1 MQPNNLKLIIM
12 KKKIFLLFISVAA
25 INLQMANA
33 QQQKPYEMTIDGVK
47 VIVQPSGND
56 IIEIQTAIKGGLH
69 NYAADKAGIESLALS
84 ALAECGTSKHDKNS
98 FKNQLDRVGADVYG
112 YSGKDF
118 SIIKMNCIKGDFET
132 VWPLYAEMMTVPA
145 FDSKEFT
152 RIKQDAINNLKEAE
166 GRPDAAIDKYANKVA
181 FAGRDYAKDPNGT
194 VDNITKITPDEAK
207 AYYQSIL
214 TRSRLLIVVVA
225 DLDRTTIEQKVSQ
238 LLNGIKPGATFELK
252 KDVFRIYK
260 NTFSAEQRDLA
271 TNYVEGVT
279 GGPEA
284 GTPDF
289 DAFNVAMRIFANRHF
304 LDVRTNN
311 GLSYAPQAWFSY
323 GATSVAKFA
332 VSTTQPDKYIAVF
345 DKLVDKI
352 KTEGFKADEVA
363 DMKVTYLTGFYY
375 RQETNGAQAAS
386 LATNE
391 IIFNNWRRS
400 YTLVDDVKK
409 LTLEEVSD
417 AFRKYIGNIVWV
429 YQGDPKKVDPLKYTN
444 GTIDKGVGGVNN

>member
-1 MQPNNLKLIIM
+1 M
-12 KKKIFLLFISVAA
+12 KKKIFILLIGVAVF
-25 INLQMANA
+25 NLPAAKA
-33 QQQKPYEMTIDGVK
+33 QQAKPYDMTINGVK

-56 IIEIQTAIKGGLH
+56 IVEIQTAIKGGVR
-69 NYAADKAGIESLALS
+69 NYAADKTGIESLALS
-84 ALAECGTSKHDKNS
+84 ALGECGTMKRDKNS
-98 FKNQLDRVGADVYG
+98 FKNQLDKVGADVYG
-112 YSGKDF
+112 FSGKDY
-118 SIIKMNCIKGDFET
+118 SIVKMNCIKGDFET

-145 FDSKEFT
+145 FNTKDFD
-152 RIKQDAINNLKEAE
+152 RVKQDAVNGLKQSE
-166 GRPDAAIDKYANKVA
+166 GRPDAAIDKYANRIA

-194 VDNITKITPDEAK
+194 VDNVNKITAEEAK
-207 AYYQSIL
+207 AYYKSIL
-214 TRSRLLIVVVA
+214 TKSRMLIVVVA
-225 DLDRTTIEQKVSQ
+225 DLDRSVIEQKVGQ
-238 LLNGIKPGATFELK
+238 LLSGIKQGAPFELK
-252 KDVFRIYK
+252 KEDFRIYK
-260 NTFSAEQRDLA
+260 NTFSAEQRELA
-271 TNYVEGVT
+271 TNYIEGIT

-284 GTPDF
+284 GTADF

-323 GATSVAKFA
+323 AATSVAKFS
-332 VSTTQPDKYIAVF
+332 VSTTQPNKYIEVF
-345 DKLVDKI
+345 DRLVDKI

-375 RQETNGAQAAS
+375 RQETNAAQAAS

-391 IIFNNWRRS
+391 IIFNNWRRT

-409 LTLEEVSD
+409 LTAEQVSD

>member
-1 MQPNNLKLIIM
+1 M
-12 KKKIFLLFISVAA
+12 KKKIFILFISATLL
-25 INLQMANA
+25 NLQMAKA
-33 QQQKPYEMTIDGVK
+33 QKAYEMTVNGVK

-56 IIEIQTAIKGGLH
+56 IVEIQTAIKGGVH
-69 NYAADKAGIESLALS
+69 NYPADKTGIESLALS
-84 ALAECGTSKHDKNS
+84 ALSECGTLRHDKNS
-98 FKNQLDRVGADVYG
+98 FKNQLDKVGADVYG
-112 YSGKDF
+112 FSGKDY
-118 SIIKMNCIKGDFET
+118 SIVKMNCIKGDFET

-145 FDSKEFT
+145 FDAKEFA
-152 RIKQDAINNLKEAE
+152 RIKQDAINHLKENE

-194 VDNITKITPDEAK
+194 VDNITKITSEEAK

-214 TRSRLLIVVVA
+214 TRSRMLIVIVA

-238 LLNGIKPGATFELK
+238 LLNGIKQGAPFELK
-252 KDVFRIYK
+252 KDVFR
-260 NTFSAEQRDLA
+260 
-271 TNYVEGVT
+271 
-279 GGPEA
+279 
-284 GTPDF
+284 

-323 GATSVAKFA
+323 GSTSVAKFA

-375 RQETNGAQAAS
+375 RQETNSAQAAS

-391 IIFNNWRRS
+391 IIFNNWHRS
-400 YTLVDDVKK
+400 FTLVDDVKK
-409 LTLEEVSD
+409 LTLEQVSD

-444 GTIDKGVGGVNN
+444 GTINKGEGAVNN

>member
-1 MQPNNLKLIIM
+1 LPLNNLKLITM
-12 KKKIFLLFISVAA
+12 KKKIFILFISATLF
-25 INLQMANA
+25 NLQMAKA
-33 QQQKPYEMTIDGVK
+33 QKAYEMTVNGVK

-56 IIEIQTAIKGGLH
+56 IVEIQTAIKGGVH
-69 NYAADKAGIESLALS
+69 NYPADKTGIESLALS
-84 ALAECGTSKHDKNS
+84 ALSECGTLKHDKNS
-98 FKNQLDRVGADVYG
+98 FKNQLDKVGADVYG
-112 YSGKDF
+112 FSGKDY
-118 SIIKMNCIKGDFET
+118 SIVKMNCIKGDFET

-145 FDSKEFT
+145 FDAKEFA
-152 RIKQDAINNLKEAE
+152 RIKQDAINHLKENE

-194 VDNITKITPDEAK
+194 VDNITKITPEEAK

-214 TRSRLLIVVVA
+214 TRSRILIVIVA

-238 LLNGIKPGATFELK
+238 LLNGIKQGAPFELK
-252 KDVFRIYK
+252 KDVFRVYK
-260 NTFSAEQRDLA
+260 STFSAEQRDLA
-271 TNYVEGVT
+271 TNYVEGIT

-323 GATSVAKFA
+323 GSTSVAKFA

-375 RQETNGAQAAS
+375 RQETNSAQAAS

-391 IIFNNWRRS
+391 IIFNNWHRS
-400 YTLVDDVKK
+400 FTLVDDVKK
-409 LTLEEVSD
+409 LTLEQVSD

-444 GTIDKGVGGVNN
+444 GTINKGEGAVNN